1 MPVAPSTLKDIMKGR
16 KQMKIKGLNECD
28 IVNYKKTSMFIVFPH
43 CSFKCDKE
51 CGRNVCQNSALACAP
66 IFEID
71 TKKIIERYV
80 YNPLTKAL
88 VCGGLEPFDSWEEL
102 QELVSSF
109 RQESNDEIVIYT
121 GYTEEEIED
130 KVNWLKLYS
139 PITIK
144 YGRFIPNQEK
154 HYDKILGVDLASPN
168 QYAKEY

>member
-1 MPVAPSTLKDIMKGR
+1 MI
-16 KQMKIKGLNECD
+16 IKGLNECD
-28 IVNYKKTSMFIVFPH
+28 IVNYKKTSMFIIFPH

-102 QELVSSF
+102 QNLIFNF
-109 RQESNDEIVIYT
+109 RQQFNDDIVIYT
-121 GYTEEEIED
+121 GYTEEEIKD
-130 KVNWLKLYS
+130 KVEWLKAYS
-139 PITIK
+139 PLIIK
-144 YGRFIPNQEK
+144 FGRYVPNDNSRFEE
-154 HYDKILGVDLASPN
+154 ILGVDLASSN
-168 QYAKEY
+168 QYAKEFKKNENHPKSK